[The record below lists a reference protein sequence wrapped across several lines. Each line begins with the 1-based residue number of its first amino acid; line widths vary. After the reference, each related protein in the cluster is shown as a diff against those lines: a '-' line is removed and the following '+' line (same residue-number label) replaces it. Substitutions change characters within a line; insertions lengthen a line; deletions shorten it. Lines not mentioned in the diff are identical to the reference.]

1 MNAFVRA
8 MGLAAL
14 AWVVAGCAHSVNGS
28 VAKPL
33 DANRGY
39 RYGNLSAD
47 GRQEDLLV
55 ILAFSG
61 GGTRAAAFSFGL
73 LEALR
78 AATYN
83 SPSGPRRLLDDVD
96 VISSVSGGSFTAAY
110 YALFRDKVFDDY
122 PAAFLHRDIQA
133 ELIGRLL
140 WPSNWFRLPR
150 ADFDRINLAAELYDD
165 TVFQGRTFADLLTQP
180 RRPFIMVNA
189 TDMTTGRRFEFT
201 QDQFDLLCSDLSKVK
216 VADAVAA
223 SSAFPGLLSPLTLR
237 NFAVEGCDYKAPVW
251 LNDANNKANPPRR
264 YVRARDLL
272 SYQEE
277 ARTRPWIHL
286 LDGGL
291 ADNVGLRGPYVALS
305 SDDSNWSVLA
315 KIDQRKVNRVVVIS
329 ANAKTKA
336 RPEWD
341 QRQAAPG
348 LLSVLG
354 LVTSGPMDNYSFDTV
369 QLIRDFF
376 TVKTQQARSL
386 NSCREVLQDTC
397 QKGDVLPVVAH
408 VDWHPIELSFDG
420 LANDALRKCME
431 SLPTSFVL
439 PAAKVTL
446 LRQAARE
453 LLEASREFVTLM
465 KALDPSWTS
474 TSARV
479 DPALQAEVC
488 GTAAASPRP

>member
-1 MNAFVRA
+1 MRAFVRA
-8 MGLAAL
+8 IGVVALVGL
-14 AWVVAGCAHSVNGS
+14 VAGCAHSVNGPL
-28 VAKPL
+28 AKPF
-33 DANRGY
+33 DSSRGY
-39 RYGNLSAD
+39 RYGNLSSD
-47 GRQEDLLV
+47 GRHENLLV
-55 ILAFSG
+55 VLAFSG

-110 YALFRDKVFDDY
+110 YALFRDKIFDDY
-122 PAAFLHRDIQA
+122 PGAFLNRDIEG

-150 ADFDRINLAAELYDD
+150 ADYDRINLAAGLYDE
-165 TVFQGRTFADLLTQP
+165 TVFQGRTFGDLLAQP
-180 RRPFIMVNA
+180 RRPYIVVNA

-223 SSAFPGLLSPLTLR
+223 SSAFPGLLSPLTLQ
-237 NFAVEGCDYKAPVW
+237 NFAADGCDYKAPVW
-251 LNDANNKANPPRR
+251 LTDANNKANPPGR

-272 SYQEE
+272 SYQEQG
-277 ARTRPWIHL
+277 RTRPWIHL

-291 ADNVGLRGPYVALS
+291 ADNIGLRGPYIALS
-305 SDDSNWSVLA
+305 SDDSSWSMLA
-315 KIDQRKVNRVVVIS
+315 KIDQRAVNRIVVIS

-336 RPEWD
+336 RPDWD
-341 QRQAAPG
+341 RRQAAPG

-376 TVKTQQARSL
+376 TMKAQQARSS
-386 NSCREVLQDTC
+386 NSCREVLQDAC
-397 QKGDVLPVVAH
+397 KKGDILPVVAH
-408 VDWHPIELSFDG
+408 VDWHPFELSFDS
-420 LANDALRKCME
+420 LEDDALRECME
-431 SLPTSFVL
+431 SLPTTFAL
-439 PAAKVTL
+439 PKATVTL
-446 LRQAARE
+446 VRQVARE
-453 LLEASREFVTLM
+453 LLEASAEFRTLM
-465 KALDPSWTS
+465 TALDSGWK
-474 TSARV
+474 SAPTRV

-488 GTAAASPRP
+488 GPRAAATRP